1 MYDRKKYKPHSLH
14 GNEEKLTFTLNREVV
29 LMKKIIS
36 GSIRKRLFVSML
48 AFSMLV
54 VCFITGIAVRST
66 YHTMREQLIYNRRMS
81 IGWLQDRMELEAD
94 NYQDLFYGFEVD
106 RSIRETIESWC
117 LKGEE
122 PDYSDQ
128 WKLITMMNEVI
139 SMDSNLNSIELY
151 NLLGDEVLVAERSG
165 ASIQKIQNRMDHWF
179 EREEGLQSN
188 LVFMRSEKDIQIAH
202 RIHRFSDKLPYA
214 LVVLHVRPFQIQDM
228 LEEIK
233 MTPDETVLVLN
244 DENQLI
250 EADYGVLSGTDS
262 QVIRKMAQ
270 ELSRSDSKE
279 CLYEGNFWFYR
290 EVRGGK
296 LKVMLSVPDEVIK
309 EALRG
314 TYMAALLAG
323 IVMLAVCAVWSVF
336 FSNLFSKPIVAL
348 AGKMRS
354 FTLDENTASEEK
366 HGKKEEDRKDEI
378 GILQKSFYI
387 MVDRNQKLIAQ
398 EYQLKLEKRE
408 AQMRALQ
415 AQINPHFMYN
425 ILQVIGGMAL
435 GKNAPEI
442 YRVTNALG
450 DLMRYCLN
458 FSRETVALRE
468 EIHYLQSYCMLQN
481 ERFSGRIRLELD
493 LEEELLA
500 AQIPKLI
507 LQPVLENSFHHG
519 LAGKSGDWIL
529 QVKGQH
535 KEEEL
540 LLTIS
545 DNGVGIKKEQLSELQ
560 KKLENS
566 KTLAIKAGAHIGLQN
581 VNARIRLQD
590 GSDNYGVT
598 IISKEGE
605 GTTVYIR
612 MKYRTAEPGSKAERE
627 GNQDE
632 TIEGSHNR

>member
-1 MYDRKKYKPHSLH
+1 
-14 GNEEKLTFTLNREVV
+14 
-29 LMKKIIS
+29 MKKLIS

-94 NYQDLFYGFEVD
+94 SYQDRFYEFEVD

-117 LKGEE
+117 LKGKE
-122 PDYSDQ
+122 PDYADQ

-151 NLLGDEVLVAERSG
+151 NLPGEEVLIAERSG
-165 ASIQKIQNRMDHWF
+165 ASIQKIQNQMDHWF
-179 EREEGLQSN
+179 KREEGLQSN
-188 LVFMRSEKDIQIAH
+188 LVFMRSEKDIQVVH

-214 LVVLHVRPFQIQDM
+214 LVVFHVRPFQLRDM

-250 EADYGVLSGTDS
+250 EADYGALSETDS
-262 QVIRKMAQ
+262 QVIQKMAQ

-323 IVMLAVCAVWSVF
+323 TVMLAVCAVWSVF

-354 FTLDENTASEEK
+354 FTLDDRTASVEEN
-366 HGKKEEDRKDEI
+366 GKRKEEDRKDEI

-425 ILQVIGGMAL
+425 IMQVIGGMAL

-481 ERFSGRIRLELD
+481 ERFSGRIRLELE

-519 LAGKSGDWIL
+519 LAGKRGNWIL

-535 KEEEL
+535 MGDEL
-540 LLTIS
+540 LLTVT
-545 DNGVGIKKEQLSELQ
+545 DNGVGIKKEHLSELQ
-560 KKLENS
+560 KKLEHS
-566 KTLAIKAGAHIGLQN
+566 KTLAMKAGAHIGLQN

-590 GSDNYGVT
+590 GSESYGVT
-598 IISKEGE
+598 IVSGEGE
-605 GTTVYIR
+605 GTTVTIR
-612 MKYRTAEPGSKAERE
+612 MKYVTAEPDSTAERKE
-627 GNQDE
+627 NQDE
-632 TIEGSHNR
+632 TIESSHNR